1 MKMKGKGTGEG
12 REAPTFICL
21 HSADN
26 KEAFHS
32 YLCPNLF
39 QNNLR
44 WLMDIWLVKQN
55 AFKM

>member
-1 MKMKGKGTGEG
+1 MKGKGTGEG

-44 WLMDIWLVKQN
+44 
-55 AFKM
+55 